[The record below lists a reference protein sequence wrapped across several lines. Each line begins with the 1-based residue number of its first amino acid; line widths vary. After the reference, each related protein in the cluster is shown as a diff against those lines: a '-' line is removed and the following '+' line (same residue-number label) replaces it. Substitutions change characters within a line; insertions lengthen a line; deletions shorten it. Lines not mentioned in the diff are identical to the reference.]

1 MLVEFVMLLFIVPE
15 LVVVLFGLLVFLLV
29 LAVSSPDWRAD
40 KRLITDVKEKATRFL
55 G

>member
-15 LVVVLFGLLVFLLV
+15 LVVVLLGLLVFLLV
-29 LAVSSPDWRAD
+29 LAVSSPDCRAGY
-40 KRLITDVKEKATRFL
+40 RLITDVKEKATRFS